1 MRPIILGIAL
11 PLLIVGVAQARVPG
25 QSIGNSP
32 PLTAGLN
39 NTAVTGA
46 LPGMDADRTVH
57 RPPLQ
62 NRLAHPPVGGMNNA
76 AVTGY
81 LPGFKAGNLPRRRT
95 PPVSQMKRP
104 VGGMNNAAVSGA
116 LPGTGGGRQVSRG
129 NSD

>member
-1 MRPIILGIAL
+1 MRPIILGVAL

-25 QSIGNSP
+25 QSIANSP

-46 LPGMDADRTVH
+46 LPGMDADRPVR
-57 RPPLQ
+57 RPPPQ

-76 AVTGY
+76 ALTGD
-81 LPGFKAGNLPRRRT
+81 LPGFKAGYLASRRT
-95 PPVSQMKRP
+95 APASPMKRP

-116 LPGTGGGRQVSRG
+116 LPGTGGGRQISRG

>member
-1 MRPIILGIAL
+1 MRLIILGVAL
-11 PLLIVGVAQARVPG
+11 PVLIVGVAQARVPG
-25 QSIGNSP
+25 QSIGNGP
-32 PLTAGLN
+32 PLTTGLN

-76 AVTGY
+76 AVTGD
-81 LPGFKAGNLPRRRT
+81 LPGFKAGSLPGRRA

-104 VGGMNNAAVSGA
+104 VGGMNNAAVSGT
-116 LPGTGGGRQVSRG
+116 LPGTGGGRQVGRG
-129 NSD
+129 SGD